1 METTIP
7 TDLLELKKR
16 LDDWR
21 AKKRYPREPIPA
33 HLRQAVVQ
41 LSRRYPPTLLRRVLK
56 LDPWRLG
63 GGKSKQS
70 LQAKPPKNTLFKLPA
85 PIAPPEFPSSASPP
99 HAVGYRLLLERSD
112 GARLTI
118 TLPRLEAT
126 LVDSLCAEFLRS

>member
-7 TDLLELKKR
+7 ADLLELKTR

-21 AKKRYPREPIPA
+21 AKKRHPREPLPA
-33 HLRQAVVQ
+33 DLRQAAVK
-41 LSRRYPPTLLRRVLK
+41 LSRRYPPALLRRVLK

-63 GGKSKQS
+63 GRKAKQS
-70 LQAKPPKNTLFKLPA
+70 LPARPPKNSFFKLPA
-85 PIAPPEFPSSASPP
+85 PSAPLELLSSASPN
-99 HAVGYRLLLERSD
+99 AVGYRLLLERPD

-126 LVDSLCAEFLRS
+126 LVNSLCADFLHG